1 MRAKAFL
8 QKVLHQRRMAEVYR
22 REAEEAEKDIAF
34 IHVSMGGGIHGGST
48 NDLSGKVARIE
59 RYVTRAVAAKKKLQ
73 DMRTEAERLIDAIER
88 PEYREILHRRYL
100 LAERWENI
108 ADEMS
113 YSLHHIYKMHG
124 AALIEADKKMIP
136 NDTF

>member
-8 QKVLHQRRMAEVYR
+8 QSVLHQRRMAEVYR
-22 REAEEAEKDIAF
+22 READEAEKDIAF
-34 IHVSMGGGIHGGST
+34 IHCGGYGGTHGGGSA
-48 NDLSGKVARIE
+48 DLSGKVARIE
-59 RYVTRAVAAKKKLQ
+59 RYTRRAVAAKEKLQ
-73 DMRTEAERLIDAIER
+73 DMRARAERLIDAIER

-100 LAERWENI
+100 LAERWESI